1 MRRALAAAAI
11 LLFFRLE
18 SSALTSG
25 SAVEGRREARSD
37 IRDGKL
43 ILRTYGYAAGA
54 RTKYA
59 ELLRERLGVE
69 TVAVAGCVVD
79 ASIVAETAAYNEVM
93 KAEIAKRF
101 GADALEKIRVRSGAP
116 APPPATGA

>member
-1 MRRALAAAAI
+1 MKRTLAAAAV
-11 LLFFRLE
+11 LLCCSLE
-18 SSALTSG
+18 SAALPSA
-25 SAVEGRREARSD
+25 AAAEGRREAETD

-43 ILRTYGYAAGA
+43 MLRTYGYAAGA
-54 RTKYA
+54 KTKYA

-101 GADALEKIRVRSGAP
+101 GPDALKSLAP
-116 APPPATGA
+116 SRED